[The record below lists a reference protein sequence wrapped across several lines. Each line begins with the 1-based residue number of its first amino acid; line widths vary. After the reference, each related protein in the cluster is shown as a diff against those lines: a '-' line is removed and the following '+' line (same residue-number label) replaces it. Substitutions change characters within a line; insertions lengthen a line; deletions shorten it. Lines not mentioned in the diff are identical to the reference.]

1 MNSGLQSGRGLS
13 QPGQTTTL
21 NIRPKILSCSPD
33 FSLGIPTETLAVTT
47 WAPSAGEVEVACPA
61 SLTQVGHHDL
71 PQRPSWV
78 GFSLCSQNHQA
89 PAGPAPAQLR
99 GGGCWPG
106 QRAVGP
112 RTPLRSPSRVVGH
125 CSCWSCLLEEALRTQ
140 KPPREFPFWKVGSS
154 SFMTFSRGGGRGTG
168 WVYGSDTI
176 CVMTSAP
183 TRPLSSVNSWEGPGT
198 QAVKASGPG

>member
-99 GGGCWPG
+99 GGGVLARAEGSGPKDTPEKPKPG
-106 QRAVGP
+106 G
-112 RTPLRSPSRVVGH
+112 RS
-125 CSCWSCLLEEALRTQ
+125 LLMLEL
-140 KPPREFPFWKVGSS
+140 PV
-154 SFMTFSRGGGRGTG
+154 GGGIANAKTSQRVSFLESWKQLLYDIFQGRGKG
-168 WVYGSDTI
+168 HWLG
-176 CVMTSAP
+176 
-183 TRPLSSVNSWEGPGT
+183 LW
-198 QAVKASGPG
+198 Q